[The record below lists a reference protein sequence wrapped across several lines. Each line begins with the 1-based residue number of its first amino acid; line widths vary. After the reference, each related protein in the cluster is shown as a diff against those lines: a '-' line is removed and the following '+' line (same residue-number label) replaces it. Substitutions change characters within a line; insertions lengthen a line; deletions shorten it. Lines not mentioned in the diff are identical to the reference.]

1 MSWTRSTWTPRDGEV
16 AASFPAVRDQEV
28 FVDGR
33 WKRVMARSSSHLLAE
48 GHTVAIAVKPTT
60 LIRRRRV
67 RPD

>member
-1 MSWTRSTWTPRDGEV
+1 V